1 MIPSTEFSSMEAAV
15 FARYA
20 LSPKIYRL
28 SLAEPKLAL
37 RAYELGKGEPL
48 LFMHG
53 ITLTAACWASLIAT
67 LTSSHSIAIDMP
79 GHGGSEGADHSKAD
93 LRRFYTQMIVGC
105 LDDLGTR
112 SAHLIGHSYSAM
124 FALWLALD
132 SPERV
137 RSVVVVGTPSV
148 AFGAHPDLLFRM
160 LSLRGI
166 GPAMLSTP
174 SPLFIYRR
182 MLAASLGPRA
192 IAIMPREVIRTCHL
206 GMRRKGFTRTVST
219 YLREQFRGMNS
230 RPQFYVLQDEELRQ
244 IRKPVLILWGEED
257 DRYQSIAEGRQR
269 AALIPNARFALVP
282 GGHAPWL
289 DDVAA
294 CSREIVAF
302 LARHHNV
309 PARPSSVSREEW

>member
-1 MIPSTEFSSMEAAV
+1 MIPSAEFSSMEAAV

-20 LSPKIYRL
+20 LSPKICHL
-28 SLAEPKLAL
+28 SLAKPKLAL
-37 RAYELGKGEPL
+37 RAYEIGKGEPI

-53 ITLTAACWASLIAT
+53 ITLAAACWASLLAK
-67 LTSSHSIAIDMP
+67 LPSSHSIAIDMP
-79 GHGGSEGADHSKAD
+79 GHGGSEGTDHSKGD
-93 LRRFYTQMIVGC
+93 LRRFYTQMILSC
-105 LDDLGTR
+105 LDELGTR
-112 SAHLIGHSYSAM
+112 SAHLVGHSYGAM

-132 SPERV
+132 SPERA

-148 AFGAHPDLLFRM
+148 AFGAHPDLMFRI

-182 MLAASLGPRA
+182 MLAASLGPHA
-192 IAIMPREVIRTCHL
+192 IAIMPPEVIRTSYL
-206 GMRRKGFTRTVST
+206 GMRRTGFAGTVST

-230 RPQFYVLQDEELRQ
+230 RPQRYVLQDEELKQ

-257 DRYQSIAEGRQR
+257 DRYQSIAEGRER
-269 AALIPNARFALVP
+269 AALIPNARFAVVP

-294 CSREIVAF
+294 CSREIEAF
-302 LARHHNV
+302 LARHHNIS
-309 PARPSSVSREEW
+309 ARP